1 MPRAA
6 PDPALRRRHLW
17 LAGAGF
23 AAFLLHVALKAET
36 RTLPEVLW
44 GCNVTALLLVAGFAL
59 ESPLAVG
66 TAFLWRA
73 ALGDPGFLA
82 GLWSGSP
89 YPWTTAFVHVV
100 PTVLAVPYLRR
111 TGLPR
116 QSPFVGMGLTLA
128 LVAAGRAFTPPEMN
142 INFAHARIP
151 QLAALFPAVWSYRV
165 AASLLVIGVMLGA
178 DQISAAFFGRP
189 GFSRRSAAS
198 R

>member
-1 MPRAA
+1 MRTAS
-6 PDPALRRRHLW
+6 DPALHRRHLW
-17 LAGAGF
+17 LAGAGL

-36 RTLPEVLW
+36 RTLPEILW

-66 TAFLWRA
+66 TAFLWRVG
-73 ALGDPGFLA
+73 LGDPGFLA

-100 PTVLAVPYLRR
+100 PTLLAVPYLRR

-116 QSPFVGMGLTLA
+116 ESPFVGMALTLA

-142 INFAHARIP
+142 VNFAHARIP
-151 QLAALFPAVWSYRV
+151 QLAAVFPAVWSYRA
-165 AASLLVIGVMLGA
+165 AASALVIAALLAA
-178 DQISAAFFGRP
+178 DRLSAVFFGRAD
-189 GFSRRSAAS
+189 FSRRSAAS